1 MYKLVCKS
9 MKTIESIELDQL
21 LLDKKNPRIHQ
32 TISDDISQIALAKFI
47 FDKFGINDLI
57 DSIRKNGYFTVEP
70 MVVIPAN
77 DGSDNYIVVE
87 GNRRLTTIKILC
99 EEEYRNAAVSIGRRD
114 DYVADKNLREKLKSI
129 PVVIAEDRDSV
140 TAYLGVRHLGGVVRW
155 EPLAQ
160 SKYVYNQ
167 VLLEKDS
174 SGSKVVVAIDKFIA
188 ETNNKKADVYNHFY
202 KYCIYNYMLRL
213 IDDDKILNTSLD
225 NKFSLLE
232 VAFGKS
238 GRTSVAKYIG
248 IESYSR
254 LDPEDYENIIPEEKN
269 EQTKNL
275 IKWVFSENP
284 PIKESREINSHL
296 KHILAKPTSTLAF
309 EQGED
314 KDAALL
320 LSDSYDNIIEKSCSN
335 VHKSLTHIQ
344 QNWSKTQPEN
354 REELRRFYKANV
366 LEKVENTNKTV
377 DINES

>member
-1 MYKLVCKS
+1 

-21 LLDKKNPRIHQ
+21 LLDIKNPRIHQ
-32 TISDDISQIALAKFI
+32 TISDDIRQIELAKFI
-47 FDKFGINDLI
+47 FDNFGINDLI
-57 DSIRKNGYFTVEP
+57 ESIRKNGYFPVEP

-77 DGSDNYIVVE
+77 NGKGNYIVVE

-99 EEEYRNAAVSIGRRD
+99 EEEYRNAAISVGRRD
-114 DYVADKNLREKLKSI
+114 DYIADKALVEKLKTI
-129 PVVIAEDRDSV
+129 PVVKAASRDSV

-160 SKYVYNQ
+160 SKYVYSQ
-167 VLLEKDS
+167 VLLEKTA
-174 SGSKVVVAIDKFIA
+174 SGVKVINAIEKFIS

-202 KYCIYNYMLRL
+202 KYCIYNYMQRL
-213 IDDDKILNTSLD
+213 IEENKIPNTSLD

-238 GRTSVAKYIG
+238 GRSSVAKYIG

-254 LDPEDYENIIPEEKN
+254 LDPEDYENIIPEEKD

-275 IKWVFSENP
+275 INWAFSENP

-296 KHILAKPTSTLAF
+296 KNILANPISTEAF
-309 EQGED
+309 EKGED

-320 LSDSYDNIIEKSCSN
+320 LSDSYDNIVEKSCSN
-335 VHKSLTHIQ
+335 IHKSLTHIQ
-344 QNWSKTQPEN
+344 QNWSLTQPEN
-354 REELRRFYKANV
+354 RKKLRGIYLANV
-366 LEKVENTNKTV
+366 VEKVDKTNTV
-377 DINES
+377 IDIEKK

>member
-1 MYKLVCKS
+1 

-32 TISDDISQIALAKFI
+32 TISDDINQVELAKFI
-47 FDKFGINDLI
+47 FDNFGINDLI
-57 DSIRKNGYFTVEP
+57 ESIRKNGYFTVEP
-70 MVVIPAN
+70 MVVIPASN
-77 DGSDNYIVVE
+77 GSDNYIVVE

-99 EEEYRNAAVSIGRRD
+99 EEKYRNAAISVGRRD
-114 DYVADKNLREKLKSI
+114 DYTADKTLIEKLKSI
-129 PVVIAEDRDSV
+129 PVVIADDRDSV
-140 TAYLGVRHLGGVVRW
+140 TAYLGVRHLGGVIRW

-167 VLLEKDS
+167 VLLEKTS
-174 SGSKVVVAIDKFIA
+174 FGSKVIEAIDKFIA

-202 KYCIYNYMLRL
+202 KFCIYNYMQKL
-213 IDDDKILNTSLD
+213 IEVEKIPNTSLD

-238 GRTSVAKYIG
+238 GRSSVANYIG

-254 LDPEDYENIIPEEKN
+254 LDPEDYENIIPEDKDEK
-269 EQTKNL
+269 TKNL

-320 LSDSYDNIIEKSCSN
+320 LSDSYDNIIEKSCST

-344 QNWSKTQPEN
+344 QNWSKTQPDN
-354 REELRRFYKANV
+354 REYLRKFYQANV
-366 LEKVENTNKTV
+366 IDKVENTNKTV

>member
-1 MYKLVCKS
+1 

-32 TISDDISQIALAKFI
+32 TISDDIKQVELAKFI
-47 FDKFGINDLI
+47 FDNFGINDLI
-57 DSIRKNGYFTVEP
+57 ESIRKNGYFPVEP

-77 DGSDNYIVVE
+77 NGEDKYIVVE

-99 EEEYRNAAVSIGRRD
+99 EEEYRNAAVSVGRRD
-114 DYVADKNLREKLKSI
+114 DYTADEQLIEKLKSI
-129 PVVIAEDRDSV
+129 PVVIADNRDSV

-160 SKYVYNQ
+160 SKYVYSQ
-167 VLLEKDS
+167 VLLEKAA
-174 SGSKVVVAIDKFIA
+174 SGGKVIEAIDKFVS

-202 KYCIYNYMLRL
+202 KYCIYNYMQRL
-213 IDDDKILNTSLD
+213 IEEEKIPNTSLD

-238 GRTSVAKYIG
+238 GRSPVAKYIG

-254 LDPEDYENIIPEEKN
+254 LDPEDYENIIPEEKD

-296 KHILAKPTSTLAF
+296 KHILAKPTSTIAF
-309 EQGED
+309 ERGDD

-320 LSDSYDNIIEKSCSN
+320 LSDSYDNIVEKSCSII
-335 VHKSLTHIQ
+335 HKSLSHIM
-344 QNWSKTQPEN
+344 QNWSFTLPEN
-354 REELRRFYKANV
+354 RDDLRGIYRANV
-366 LEKVENTNKTV
+366 VEKVEKTNKTI
-377 DINES
+377 DIENHENE

>member
-1 MYKLVCKS
+1 
-9 MKTIESIELDQL
+9 MKTIESIKLDQL

-32 TISDDISQIALAKFI
+32 TISDDINQVELAKFI
-47 FDKFGINDLI
+47 FDNFGINDLLE
-57 DSIRKNGYFTVEP
+57 SIRKNGYFPVEP

-77 DGSDNYIVVE
+77 NGSNNYIVVE

-99 EEEYRNAAVSIGRRD
+99 KKEYRDVAVSVGRRD
-114 DYVADKNLREKLKSI
+114 DYTADMELIEKLKLI
-129 PVVIAEDRDSV
+129 PVVIAENRDSV
-140 TAYLGVRHLGGVVRW
+140 NAYLGVRHLGGVVRW

-167 VLLEKDS
+167 ILIEKKS
-174 SGSKVVVAIDKFIA
+174 SGCKVVDAINKFIA
-188 ETNNKKADVYNHFY
+188 ETNNKRTDVYNHFY
-202 KYCIYNYMLRL
+202 KYCIYNYMQRL
-213 IDDDKILNTSLD
+213 IEDNKILNTSLD

-238 GRTSVAKYIG
+238 GRSSVANYIG

-254 LDPEDYENIIPEEKN
+254 LDTEDYENIIPEEKD

-275 IKWVFSENP
+275 INWVFSENP

-320 LSDSYDNIIEKSCSN
+320 LSDSYDNIIEKSCST

-344 QNWSKTQPEN
+344 QNWSKTQPDN
-354 REELRRFYKANV
+354 RENLRKFYQVNV
-366 LEKVENTNKTV
+366 IDKVENTNKTV